1 MMMVHLYTKGPYL
14 EVIVTNIPQAA
25 SKITHSD
32 PQIST
37 KPNNRINIKQ
47 RTSYDKGSL
56 RPPKSSL
63 LLILFQKNIFQNP
76 DASPLLLSNSSQ
88 WHRTGSDII
97 TLGGA
102 LLQFS
107 VFWHRTTIVF
117 PFTKNR
123 AQVWTDFISYYI
135 FIVPVRIDLR

>member
-47 RTSYDKGSL
+47 RTSYDKGVSSSTQIVTPANFVSKKYFSES
-56 RPPKSSL
+56 RRKSVV
-63 LLILFQKNIFQNP
+63 
-76 DASPLLLSNSSQ
+76 
-88 WHRTGSDII
+88 II
-97 TLGGA
+97 
-102 LLQFS
+102 
-107 VFWHRTTIVF
+107 
-117 PFTKNR
+117 K
-123 AQVWTDFISYYI
+123 FITMT
-135 FIVPVRIDLR
+135 